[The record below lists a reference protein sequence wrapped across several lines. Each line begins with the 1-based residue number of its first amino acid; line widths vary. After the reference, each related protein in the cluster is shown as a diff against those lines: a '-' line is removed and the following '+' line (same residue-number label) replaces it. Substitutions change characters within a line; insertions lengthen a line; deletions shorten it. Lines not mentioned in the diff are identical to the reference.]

1 MASHGNHSGMPEP
14 ADLPLHPLR
23 RYRDKHNLRL
33 QDLAALAGLSA
44 PGLSRIEAGATE
56 LPGCAVILALAS
68 ATQHEVGEI
77 DIFRWHFRART
88 GAQAVAG
95 TIGYQPLRTPP
106 RGNPVT
112 EACSGSPGP

>member
-1 MASHGNHSGMPEP
+1 MPEP
-14 ADLPLHPLR
+14 TRLSPHPLK

-33 QDLAALAGLSA
+33 ADLAPLAGLSTA
-44 PGLSRIEAGATE
+44 GLSRIEAGATE

-77 DIFRWHFRART
+77 DIFRWHFHART

-95 TIGYQPLRTPP
+95 TIGYQPP
-106 RGNPVT
+106 RGAQNVAAA
-112 EACSGSPGP
+112 EL

>member
-1 MASHGNHSGMPEP
+1 MPEP
-14 ADLPLHPLR
+14 AELHDRQPRHPLR
-23 RYRDKHNLRL
+23 HYRDRHNLRL
-33 QDLAALAGLSA
+33 ADLAARAGMSA
-44 PGLSRIEAGATE
+44 AGLSRIEAGATE
-56 LPGCAVILALAS
+56 LPGCGVILALAT

-77 DIFRWHFRART
+77 DIFRWHFHAAT

-95 TIGYQPLRTPP
+95 TIGYQPQRTPP